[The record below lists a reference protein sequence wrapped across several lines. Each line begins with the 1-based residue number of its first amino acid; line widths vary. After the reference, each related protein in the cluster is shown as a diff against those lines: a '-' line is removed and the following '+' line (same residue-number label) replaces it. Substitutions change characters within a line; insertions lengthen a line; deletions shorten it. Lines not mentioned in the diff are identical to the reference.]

1 MKTSVGECIK
11 KFIFFKGLT
20 RCISVYVVILE
31 GCEGSFFFEEGSVN
45 AESISIFALPF

>member
-1 MKTSVGECIK
+1 MGECTK

-31 GCEGSFFFEEGSVN
+31 GCEGTFFEEGSVN
-45 AESISIFALPF
+45 AETISIFALPF